1 MTNRAIGGS
10 PVNQAASQGLIG
22 AIGGEKVN
30 PNYDFSAGGNPAFDA
45 MVTRADNAIRPKI
58 KSQFALA
65 GRSGASSPGQT
76 EAYSRAL
83 ADAVAP
89 LAYQSYETDRG
100 RQFQGGEAALDRSL
114 QGVGMA
120 PGISALDFQDISAL
134 GQVGRER
141 ENLFSRKLQED
152 LARFQFAQQEPI
164 SRLGQYSGLVGGLG
178 NLGGTVSGT
187 STQPSQTSTNPLL
200 TALGVG
206 SGLVGIGSGL
216 FSPTQGIFPTFGRTS

>member
-1 MTNRAIGGS
+1 
-10 PVNQAASQGLIG
+10 
-22 AIGGEKVN
+22 
-30 PNYDFSAGGNPAFDA
+30 
-45 MVTRADNAIRPKI
+45 
-58 KSQFALA
+58 
-65 GRSGASSPGQT
+65 
-76 EAYSRAL
+76 
-83 ADAVAP
+83 
-89 LAYQSYETDRG
+89 
-100 RQFQGGEAALDRSL
+100 
-114 QGVGMA
+114 MA